1 MKYTS
6 NLVRAFACVAVLV
19 GSLAVAQAAVGKAVV
34 RNIKG
39 AAEYSE
45 AGSWKALTAG
55 TVLTPGMQVRTGND
69 ASVDLFLD
77 QNGPLVS
84 LQENTVLGI
93 EKLNFENTGVD
104 TVIETSLDL
113 KAGRIVGVVKKLS
126 GTSKYEVRTPSGVAG
141 IRGTEYVISAD
152 GTVAVLS
159 GQVVVVFVKSDGGV
173 VTQVVNAGEMFNP
186 ATQKVEPIPSDREA
200 EFRAMLGTLG
210 ALPTTPEA
218 SEPPPVIRISPTV
231 GE

>member
-1 MKYTS
+1 MKHTS
-6 NLVRAFACVAVLV
+6 SLVRVLACVAVLV

-34 RNIKG
+34 RNLKG

-45 AGSWKALTAG
+45 AGSWKALKVGA
-55 TVLTPGMQVRTGND
+55 VLTPGTQIRTGND

-77 QNGPLVS
+77 QNGPLVR
-84 LQENTVLGI
+84 LAENTVLGI

-126 GTSKYEVRTPSGVAG
+126 GTSKYEVKTPSGVAG

-152 GTVAVLS
+152 GTVNVLI
-159 GQVVVVFVKSDGGV
+159 GQVVVVYVKTDGGV
-173 VTQVVNAGEMFNP
+173 VTQVVNAGERFNP
-186 ATQKVEPIPSDREA
+186 ATQKVEPIPSDALASMKREV
-200 EFRAMLGTLG
+200 ETMG
-210 ALPTTPEA
+210 AAPMDIPQT
-218 SEPPPVIRISPTV
+218 EPPPVVRLSPV
-231 GE
+231 I